1 MEIFELKN
9 YGKIEI
15 NLKAIMEKKNIS
27 KNRLAKMVGTDNN
40 VINRYYNGELIAFAN
55 EEHKSVI
62 RCGYI
67 GKDLLCFGVQYKR
80 LNKIQK
86 IMLFTEFDKYKQM

>member
-40 VINRYYNGELIAFAN
+40 VINRYYNGELSKLDVDILARICYVLECN
-55 EEHKSVI
+55 IS
-62 RCGYI
+62 
-67 GKDLLCFGVQYKR
+67 DL
-80 LNKIQK
+80 I
-86 IMLFTEFDKYKQM
+86 KYKK

>member
-40 VINRYYNGELIAFAN
+40 VINRYYNGELSKLDVDILAMICYVLECN
-55 EEHKSVI
+55 IS
-62 RCGYI
+62 
-67 GKDLLCFGVQYKR
+67 DL
-80 LNKIQK
+80 I
-86 IMLFTEFDKYKQM
+86 KYKK

>member
-15 NLKAIMEKKNIS
+15 NLKSVMDKKGIS

-40 VINRYYNGELIAFAN
+40 TINRYYNGELSKLDVDILARICFVLECN
-55 EEHKSVI
+55 IS
-62 RCGYI
+62 
-67 GKDLLCFGVQYKR
+67 DL
-80 LNKIQK
+80 I
-86 IMLFTEFDKYKQM
+86 KYRK